1 MIWTFTPA
9 AQLAASTAFA
19 DDWRRLHA
27 DSGASP
33 MLDWDFVAPLLAEFG
48 GEGEM
53 LASCERNGRLAALA
67 IVKPAGRGVWATYQ
81 PPQAPLGLW
90 LQHPGEDLEALLHA
104 LLRALPG
111 MPLVFGL
118 TQMDPLLMPRPQ
130 DAGCVRTLDYI
141 DTAHVV
147 VTGSFDDYWNAR
159 GRNLRNNLKKQRNR
173 LEREG
178 VALRLEVSRAPEDV
192 AQAVADYGR
201 LESSGWK
208 AARGTAVNAANAQG
222 RYYRRMLEAFCR
234 RGKGSVYRYWFGDR
248 LAAMDL
254 CIEDDGTLIVL
265 KTSYDESLPSSL
277 SPTHLMRE
285 EAMRHLFEEGGIH
298 RIEFYGRV
306 MGWHLRWTEQ
316 VRTMYHVNYYRWP
329 GLRRLHAL
337 LEARPTAK
345 PDPARAPTENKI

>member
-1 MIWTFTPA
+1 MIWTLSPA
-9 AQLAASTAFA
+9 TRLAAFAAFSN
-19 DDWRRLHA
+19 DWQRLHA

-33 MLDWDFVAPLLAEFG
+33 MLDWDFVAPLLTEFG
-48 GEGEM
+48 DGSEM
-53 LASCERNGRLAALA
+53 LATCERDGRVAALA
-67 IVKPAGRGVWATYQ
+67 IVKPTRRGGWSTFQ

-90 LQHPGEDLEALLHA
+90 LQGVDEELEPLMRT
-104 LLRALPG
+104 LLRTLPG
-111 MPLVFGL
+111 LPVVFGL
-118 TQMDPLLMPRPQ
+118 TQMDPLLMPRPA
-130 DAGCVRTLDYI
+130 DAACVRTLDYI

-147 VTGSFDDYWNAR
+147 MTGSFDDYWNAR
-159 GRNLRNNLKKQRNR
+159 GRNLRSNLKKQRNR

-178 VALRLEVSRAPEDV
+178 VELRLQVSRSPEDV
-192 AQAVADYGR
+192 AQAIADYGR

-208 AARGTAVNAANAQG
+208 AARGTAVHAGNAQG
-222 RYYRRMLEAFCR
+222 RYYRAMLESFCR
-234 RGKGSVYRYWFGDR
+234 RGKGGIYRYWIGER

-254 CIEDDGTLIVL
+254 CIEDGGTLIIL

-277 SPTHLMRE
+277 SPTQLMRE
-285 EAMRHLFEEGGIH
+285 EAMRRLFEEGRIR

-337 LEARPTAK
+337 LEDRPPVR
-345 PDPARAPTENKI
+345 PDPARAPTENKL

>member
-9 AQLAASTAFA
+9 AQPAAFSAFA
-19 DDWRRLHA
+19 EDWQRLHA
-27 DSGASP
+27 ASAASP
-33 MLDWDFVAPLLAEFG
+33 MLDWDFVAPLLAEFAG
-48 GEGEM
+48 DAEM
-53 LASCERNGRLAALA
+53 LARCERAGRTVALA
-67 IVKPAGRGVWATYQ
+67 IVKPAGRGVWATFQ

-90 LQHPGEDLEALLHA
+90 LQGPDEDPEALLHA

-118 TQMDPLLMPRPQ
+118 TQMDPLLMPRPA
-130 DAGCVRTLDYI
+130 DAGCVRTIDYI

-147 VTGSFDDYWNAR
+147 VAGSFDDYWNAR
-159 GRNLRNNLKKQRNR
+159 G
-173 LEREG
+173 
-178 VALRLEVSRAPEDV
+178 
-192 AQAVADYGR
+192 
-201 LESSGWK
+201 
-208 AARGTAVNAANAQG
+208 TAVHAGNAQG
-222 RYYRRMLEAFCR
+222 RYYRTMLEAFCR
-234 RGKGSVYRYWFGDR
+234 RGKGSIYRYWIGER

-254 CIEDDGTLIVL
+254 CIEDAGTIIVL

-285 EAMRHLFEEGGIH
+285 EAMRRLFEEGGIR

-337 LEARPTAK
+337 LEARPPAK
-345 PDPARAPTENKI
+345 PDPSRVPTENKL

>member
-1 MIWTFTPA
+1 MIWTLTPA

-27 DSGASP
+27 DSKASP

-48 GEGEM
+48 GDGEL
-53 LASCERNGRLAALA
+53 LASCERDGQLAALA
-67 IVKPAGRGVWATYQ
+67 IVKPAGRGVWSTFQ

-90 LQHPGEDLEALLHA
+90 LQRADEDPEALLHA

-118 TQMDPLLMPRPQ
+118 TQMDPLLMPRPR
-130 DAGCVRTLDYI
+130 DAGCIRTLDYI

-178 VALRLEVSRAPEDV
+178 VDVRLEVSRAPEQV

-201 LESSGWK
+201 LENSGWK
-208 AARGTAVNAANAQG
+208 AVRGTAVHAENAQG

-234 RGKGSVYRYWFGDR
+234 RGKGSIYRYWLGDR

-254 CIEDDGTLIVL
+254 CIEDDGNLIIL

-285 EAMRHLFEEGGIH
+285 EAMRRLFDEGGIR

-316 VRTMYHVNYYRWP
+316 IRTMYHVNYYRWP

-337 LEARPTAK
+337 LETRPSAK
-345 PDPARAPTENKI
+345 PVPSRTPTENKI

>member
-9 AQLAASTAFA
+9 AQRAAFA
-19 DDWRRLHA
+19 DRWQRLHA
-27 DSGASP
+27 DCAASP
-33 MLDWDFVAPLLAEFG
+33 LLDWDFVAPLLAEFG
-48 GEGEM
+48 NGSEL
-53 LASCERNGRLAALA
+53 LASCESGGRTVALA
-67 IVKPAGRGVWATYQ
+67 IVAPDGRGVWATFQ

-90 LQHPGEDLEALLHA
+90 MQRPGENPQMLLHA

-118 TQMDPLLMPRPQ
+118 TQMDPLLMPRPS
-130 DAGCVRTLDYI
+130 DTGCVRTLDYI
-141 DTAHVV
+141 DTAHVEM
-147 VTGSFDDYWNAR
+147 TGSFDDYWNAR
-159 GRNLRNNLKKQRNR
+159 GRNLRSNLKKQRNR

-192 AQAVADYGR
+192 AQAVADYGL

-208 AARGTAVNAANAQG
+208 AARGTAVHAVNAQG
-222 RYYRRMLEAFCR
+222 RYYCAMLEAFCR
-234 RGKGSVYRYWFGDR
+234 RGKGSIYRYWIGDR

-254 CIEDDGTLIVL
+254 CIEDGGTVIVL

-285 EAMRHLFEEGGIH
+285 EVMRRLFAAGGVR

-306 MGWHLRWTEQ
+306 MDWHLRWTDQ
-316 VRTMYHVNYYRWP
+316 VRTMYHINYYRWA

-337 LEARPTAK
+337 REVRPTAK
-345 PDPARAPTENKI
+345 PAPLQPPIENKT